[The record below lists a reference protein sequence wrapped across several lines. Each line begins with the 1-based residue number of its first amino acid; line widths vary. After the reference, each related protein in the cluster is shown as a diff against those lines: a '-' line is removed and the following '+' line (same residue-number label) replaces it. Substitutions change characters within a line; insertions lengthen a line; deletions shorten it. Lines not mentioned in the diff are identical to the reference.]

1 MQYDEFMGLVH
12 NRARLAS
19 SGEAVRAT
27 RATLEVLGQR
37 LFGGE
42 PKDLAAQ
49 LPQEVGRFLL
59 ETEKSESFGLDE
71 FYERVGDKEGIDLP
85 VAVHHS
91 RAVMSVVQEAV
102 SAGEWDD
109 LQEQLPDEYDDLF
122 DFEDIKQTS

>member
-1 MQYDEFMGLVH
+1 MQYDKFIGLVH

-49 LPQEVGRFLL
+49 LPQEIGRFLL
-59 ETEKSESFGLDE
+59 EADESESFGLNE
-71 FYERVGDKEGIDLP
+71 FYERVSQKEGVDLP
-85 VAVHHS
+85 VAVHHA
-91 RAVMSVVQEAV
+91 RAVMTVVQEAV

-109 LQEQLPDEYDDLF
+109 LQEQLPDEYNDLF
-122 DFEDIKQTS
+122 EAEDIEQTT